1 MTIIMAG
8 DKKAR
13 PRKRKGSV
21 KERGKP
27 SPASPAQEDER
38 TDYGGLPDR
47 NLKKSLGCG

>member
-21 KERGKP
+21 KEREKP
-27 SPASPAQEDER
+27 SPAPTSPEDER

-47 NLKKSLGCG
+47 NLKKNLGCG